1 MFLETLQR
9 LFGYFNILYNFFD
22 VNRNKVKPLKYTT
35 EEGRKILKG
44 ADVIIVDGD
53 CIVPKEVHQ
62 IVLHIVA
69 ALPGD
74 EVLNSNSIFV
84 FKESCYQFRNYDP
97 EFLP

>member
-1 MFLETLQR
+1 MFLETLQT
-9 LFGYFNILYNFFD
+9 LSWVFQYSSVFD
-22 VNRNKVKPLKYTT
+22 LNRNKVKPLKYTT

-74 EVLNSNSIFV
+74 EVII
-84 FKESCYQFRNYDP
+84 
-97 EFLP
+97 

>member
-1 MFLETLQR
+1 M
-9 LFGYFNILYNFFD
+9 
-22 VNRNKVKPLKYTT
+22 KYTT

-74 EVLNSNSIFV
+74 EVPNSNSNFIF
-84 FKESCYQFRNYDP
+84 KGSSNQFRNYDP